1 MLLYVTFFLGAAHF
15 VVPIF
20 MTGPKF
26 GVYCM
31 KHLLLP
37 MLQSWLRSGS
47 RKYGYWD
54 VGATNFKQCCGHT
67 TDLVVDMIHDFK
79 SMFFMDFIDV
89 VCCHG
94 YSGYDLSNC
103 YYLDVKPTNDSSVV
117 LNTV

>member
-1 MLLYVTFFLGAAHF
+1 MSLATLSFDTDYF
-15 VVPIF
+15 VVHIF
-20 MTGPKF
+20 MPGPKF

-79 SMFFMDFIDV
+79 GMFLWT
-89 VCCHG
+89 
-94 YSGYDLSNC
+94 SL
-103 YYLDVKPTNDSSVV
+103 LLSVV
-117 LNTV
+117 MDTVAMIRGIVVIGM